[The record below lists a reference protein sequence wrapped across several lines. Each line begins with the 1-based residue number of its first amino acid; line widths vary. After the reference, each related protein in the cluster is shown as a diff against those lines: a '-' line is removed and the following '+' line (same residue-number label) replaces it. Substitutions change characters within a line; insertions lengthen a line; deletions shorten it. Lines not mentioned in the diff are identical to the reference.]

1 VIDVVAIAVHD
12 CCLETKGLFKKS
24 NHCSR
29 VAGVQQWPYL
39 GTRNR
44 VAHLA
49 ILSGWEFKVK
59 KLFQIARRS
68 LTGALS
74 P

>member
-39 GTRNR
+39 GTRN
-44 VAHLA
+44 
-49 ILSGWEFKVK
+49 
-59 KLFQIARRS
+59 
-68 LTGALS
+68 
-74 P
+74 